1 MCAAH
6 LHGVGQLTGQLV
18 DVALDALGTAAVDS
32 RDEGAADE
40 DAVRAQCQCLEDVHA
55 GADAAVHQD
64 LDAGTLEGGGDL
76 RQDFGGGGTLVEDA
90 AAVVG
95 YHDGGGTGLLGL
107 QRALDGHDAL
117 DDEGTLGQLDELSQL
132 GHALAAGRRGH
143 ILEEGQAGGIHVHC
157 HGEAAAGLGLCHLL
171 FNGVD
176 VPGLDGRHA
185 AAIGIAD
192 GCGGHGHDVGVGAVA
207 GEGGDAALGAAAH
220 QHVVVGHVGVDVGV
234 VEVHRAHRA
243 GEEGVL
249 EAAAKQLHVGIG
261 GAVLAEGIH
270 VHTDVGP
277 LIIIADGRVA
287 HALCAGAG
295 DLILAGHAVAHRAGL
310 AVFADALAGIGQ
322 NL

>member
-1 MCAAH
+1 M
-6 LHGVGQLTGQLV
+6 
-18 DVALDALGTAAVDS
+18 
-32 RDEGAADE
+32 
-40 DAVRAQCQCLEDVHA
+40 
-55 GADAAVHQD
+55 
-64 LDAGTLEGGGDL
+64 
-76 RQDFGGGGTLVEDA
+76 
-90 AAVVG
+90 VG

-107 QRALDGHDAL
+107 EGALDGHDAL
-117 DDEGTLGQLDELSQL
+117 DDEGTLGQLDNLSQL
-132 GHALAAGRRGH
+132 GHALAAGRRSH
-143 ILEEGQAGGIHVHC
+143 ILEEGQAGGVHVHG
-157 HGEAAAGLGLCHLL
+157 HGKAAAGLGLCHLL

-192 GCGGHGHDVGVGAVA
+192 GLGGHGHNVGVRAVA
-207 GEGGDAALGAAAH
+207 GKGSNTALRAGAH
-220 QHVVVGHVGVDVGV
+220 QHVVVGHVGVGIGV
-234 VEVHRAHRA
+234 VEVHRTHRA

-249 EAAAKQLHVGIG
+249 EAAAEQLHVGVG

-322 NL
+322 NI